1 MGRTLQFRPINP
13 NDFPAFPVR
22 PSLTASRHSG
32 GQQVPGQFG
41 AGGGSIADVVGQ
53 RLEIRQ
59 GQGLVISPQLQQAI
73 KLLQLYNQELDEYVE
88 AELEKNPLLQ
98 RDETEAAPEAATE
111 EAREAPADSA
121 ELSFTEA
128 ETSDRDRT
136 LDAREDDLY
145 GDATPGERT
154 SDRLSDDTAQPGL
167 SDWSAA
173 GKGGSFNDGDGGERP
188 DQRAT
193 TLWEHL
199 QAQASSAGFSPVDHA
214 IALSLIDGVDE
225 GGYLRGE
232 LIEIAD
238 RLGCGLDRVEA
249 VLAVCHGF
257 EPTGVMARSVPE
269 CLKLQLVERNR
280 FDPAMAAML
289 DNLDLLARRDLTA
302 LRNACGIDAEDLSE
316 MITELKA
323 LTPRP
328 GAGFGGE
335 TAQTVIPD
343 VHVRP
348 DPAGGWR
355 IELNA
360 DTLPRLLMDKRYHAV
375 IAAGARTDTEKTFV
389 ADCAAQA
396 NWLVK
401 SLDQRARTI
410 LKVGSEIVRQQD
422 AFLAFGV
429 EFLRPL
435 NLKTVADAIGMHES
449 TVSRVTSNKY
459 VSTPRGVFELKFFFT
474 ASINATGDGAA
485 HSAEAVRHRIKAMI
499 DREGRDGDVLSDDRI
514 VELLNEAG
522 IDIARRTVA
531 KYREALRIPS
541 SIQRRRMLKAA

>member
-1 MGRTLQFRPINP
+1 MI
-13 NDFPAFPVR
+13 
-22 PSLTASRHSG
+22 
-32 GQQVPGQFG
+32 
-41 AGGGSIADVVGQ
+41 GQ
-53 RLEIRQ
+53 RLEVRQ
-59 GQGLVISPQLQQAI
+59 GQGLVITPQLQQAI
-73 KLLQLYNQELDEYVE
+73 KLLQLSNQELDEYVE
-88 AELEKNPLLQ
+88 TELEKNPLLQ
-98 RDETEAAPEAATE
+98 RDDSDGSPEENRETVASSALEAIGSSGDEMTFGDGQ
-111 EAREAPADSA
+111 APAH
-121 ELSFTEA
+121 E
-128 ETSDRDRT
+128 RN
-136 LDAREDDLY
+136 LDARDGDVY

-154 SDRLSDDTAQPGL
+154 SDRLSDDAGQPGL
-167 SDWSAA
+167 TDWSQA
-173 GKGGSFNDGDGGERP
+173 GKGGSFDDEGGERP
-188 DQRAT
+188 ERHNV

-199 QAQASSAGFSPVDHA
+199 QAQASSAGFNAVDHA
-214 IALSLIDGVDE
+214 IALSLIDAVDE

-232 LIEIAD
+232 LAEIAD
-238 RLGCGLDRVEA
+238 RLGCDLTRVEA
-249 VLAVCHGF
+249 VLSICQGF

-280 FDPAMAAML
+280 FDPAMAALL
-289 DNLDLLARRDLTA
+289 DHLELLARRDLSA
-302 LRNACGIDAEDLSE
+302 LRHVCGVDAEDLSE
-316 MITELKA
+316 MIAELKA

-335 TAQTVIPD
+335 VAQTVIPD

-355 IELNA
+355 VELNA
-360 DTLPRLLMDKRYHAV
+360 DTLPRLLIDKRYHGV
-375 IAAGARTDTEKTFV
+375 VQAGARTETEKTFV

-485 HSAEAVRHRIKAMI
+485 HSAEAVRHRIKSMI
-499 DREGRDGDVLSDDRI
+499 DHEGRDGDILSDDRI

-541 SIQRRRMLKAA
+541 SVQRRRQLKFA

>member
-1 MGRTLQFRPINP
+1 VI
-13 NDFPAFPVR
+13 
-22 PSLTASRHSG
+22 
-32 GQQVPGQFG
+32 
-41 AGGGSIADVVGQ
+41 GQ
-53 RLEIRQ
+53 RLEVRQ
-59 GQGLVISPQLQQAI
+59 GQGLVITPQLQQAI
-73 KLLQLYNQELDEYVE
+73 KLLQLSNQELDEYVE

-98 RDETEAAPEAATE
+98 RDDSDG
-111 EAREAPADSA
+111 PAEQRGEDPGPTTASTDTT
-121 ELSFTEA
+121 ELSFADTDTA
-128 ETSDRDRT
+128 SRNDTVDAASDDV
-136 LDAREDDLY
+136 Y

-154 SDRLSDDTAQPGL
+154 VDRLGDTDQQGL
-167 SDWSAA
+167 SDWSGT
-173 GKGGSFNDGDGGERP
+173 GKGGSFNDGDDTERP
-188 DQRAT
+188 DRHEL

-199 QAQASSAGFSPVDHA
+199 QAQASSTGLSPTDHA

-232 LIEIAD
+232 LAEIAD

-269 CLKLQLVERNR
+269 CLKLQLIERNR
-280 FDPAMAAML
+280 FDPAMACLL

-302 LRNACGIDAEDLSE
+302 LRQKCGVDAEDIAE
-316 MITELKA
+316 MVAELKA

-335 TAQTVIPD
+335 PAQTVIPD

-348 DPAGGWR
+348 DPAGGWKV
-355 IELNA
+355 ELNT
-360 DTLPRLLMDKRYHAV
+360 DTLPRLLVDKRYHAV
-375 IAAGARTDTEKTFV
+375 VGAKARGETEKAFV

-401 SLDQRARTI
+401 SLDQRAKTI

-435 NLKTVADAIGMHES
+435 NLKTVAEAIGMHES

-474 ASINATGDGAA
+474 AAINATGDGAA
-485 HSAEAVRHRIKAMI
+485 HSAEAVRHRIKVMI
-499 DREGRDGDVLSDDRI
+499 DGEGRDGDVLSDDRI
-514 VELLNEAG
+514 VDILKEAG

-541 SIQRRRMLKAA
+541 SVERRRMLKTA

>member
-1 MGRTLQFRPINP
+1 MI
-13 NDFPAFPVR
+13 
-22 PSLTASRHSG
+22 
-32 GQQVPGQFG
+32 
-41 AGGGSIADVVGQ
+41 GQ

-59 GQGLVISPQLQQAI
+59 GQGLVITPQLQQAI
-73 KLLQLYNQELDEYVE
+73 KLLQLSNQELDEYVE
-88 AELEKNPLLQ
+88 AEMQKNPLLQ
-98 RDETEAAPEAATE
+98 RDETDGPNEN
-111 EAREAPADSA
+111 RDADSA
-121 ELSFTEA
+121 PDAPTIADANELSFSDT
-128 ETSDRDRT
+128 ETSDRGQT
-136 LDAREDDLY
+136 VDAREDDVY

-154 SDRLSDDTAQPGL
+154 SDRLGDDVGQPGL
-167 SDWSAA
+167 TDWSAA

-188 DQRAT
+188 ERHE
-193 TLWEHL
+193 LSLSEHL
-199 QAQASSAGFSPVDHA
+199 QAQASSAGFSATDHA
-214 IALSLIDGVDE
+214 IALTLIDAVDE

-232 LIEIAD
+232 LAEMAE
-238 RLGCGLDRVEA
+238 RLGCGLERIEA
-249 VLAVCHGF
+249 VLAVCQGF
-257 EPTGVMARSVPE
+257 EPTGAMARSVPE
-269 CLKLQLVERNR
+269 CLKLQLIERNR
-280 FDPAMAAML
+280 FDPAMACLL
-289 DNLDLLARRDLTA
+289 DNLELLARRDLSA
-302 LRNACGIDAEDLSE
+302 LRAVCGVDAEDMAE
-316 MITELKA
+316 MIAELKG

-328 GAGFGGE
+328 GAGFGAE

-355 IELNA
+355 VELNS
-360 DTLPRLLMDKRYHAV
+360 DTLPRLLIDKRYHGV
-375 IAAGARTDTEKTFV
+375 VQAGARTETEKTFV

-435 NLKTVADAIGMHES
+435 NLKTVAEAIGMHES

-485 HSAEAVRHRIKAMI
+485 HSAEAVRHRIKSMI
-499 DREGRDGDVLSDDRI
+499 DREGADGDVLSDDRI
-514 VELLNEAG
+514 VEILKEAG

-541 SIQRRRMLKAA
+541 SVQRRRLLKFA

>member
-1 MGRTLQFRPINP
+1 VI
-13 NDFPAFPVR
+13 
-22 PSLTASRHSG
+22 
-32 GQQVPGQFG
+32 
-41 AGGGSIADVVGQ
+41 GQ
-53 RLEIRQ
+53 RLEVRQ
-59 GQGLVISPQLQQAI
+59 GQGLVITPQLQQAI
-73 KLLQLYNQELDEYVE
+73 KLLQLSNL
-88 AELEKNPLLQ
+88 ELEAFVEGELERNPLLQ
-98 RDETEAAPEAATE
+98 RDEGEQGGDGPAEPT
-111 EAREAPADSA
+111 EAPASGDA
-121 ELSFTEA
+121 PELQFTEA
-128 ETSDRDRT
+128 NGDAERAM
-136 LDAREDDLY
+136 DARTEDLY
-145 GDATPGERT
+145 DDAPGERDA
-154 SDRLSDDTAQPGL
+154 DRKRDAGEGEQPGL
-167 SDWSAA
+167 SDWSRT
-173 GKGGSFNDGDGGERP
+173 GSGGGGLDGDDMERP
-188 DQRAT
+188 DTRDL

-199 QAQASSAGFSPVDHA
+199 QAQASSAGFSAADHA
-214 IALSLIDGVDE
+214 IALTLIDATDE

-232 LIEIAD
+232 LQEFAD
-238 RLGCGLDRVEA
+238 RLGVDLARIEA
-249 VLAVCHGF
+249 VLSVCHGF
-257 EPTGVMARSVPE
+257 EPTGVMARSAPE

-280 FDPAMAAML
+280 FDPAMEALL
-289 DNLDLLARRDLTA
+289 DNLELLARRDLPA
-302 LRNACGIDAEDLSE
+302 LRKVCGVDAEDLAE
-316 MITELKA
+316 MIAELKA

-335 TAQTVIPD
+335 PAQTVVPD

-355 IELNA
+355 VELNS
-360 DTLPRLLMDKRYHAV
+360 DTLPRLLMDKRYHGV
-375 IAAGARTDTEKTFV
+375 VAAGARSETEKAYV

-396 NWLVK
+396 SWLVK
-401 SLDQRARTI
+401 SLDQRAKTI

-474 ASINATGDGAA
+474 AAIQSSDGGAL

-499 DREGRDGDVLSDDRI
+499 DGEAADGDVLSDDRI
-514 VELLNEAG
+514 VEILNETG

-541 SIQRRRMLKAA
+541 SVQRRRMLKAS

>member
-1 MGRTLQFRPINP
+1 M
-13 NDFPAFPVR
+13 
-22 PSLTASRHSG
+22 
-32 GQQVPGQFG
+32 
-41 AGGGSIADVVGQ
+41 VGQ

-59 GQGLVISPQLQQAI
+59 GQGLVITPQLQQAI
-73 KLLQLYNQELDEYVE
+73 KLLQLSNQELDEFVE
-88 AELEKNPLLQ
+88 AEIERNPLLQ
-98 RDETEAAPEAATE
+98 RDEPSGGDAEVPAPQAAAS
-111 EAREAPADSA
+111 DNA
-121 ELSFTEA
+121 ELSFSDDGMGERSRSVDAA
-128 ETSDRDRT
+128 ESDV
-136 LDAREDDLY
+136 Y
-145 GDATPGERT
+145 GDAAPGERGA
-154 SDRLSDDTAQPGL
+154 DRMGDEAQPGL
-167 SDWSAA
+167 SDWSGA
-173 GKGGSFNDGDGGERP
+173 GKGGGSFSDGEGGERP
-188 DQRAT
+188 DHREP

-199 QAQASSAGFSPVDHA
+199 QAQASSAGFSAGDHA
-214 IALSLIDGVDE
+214 VALTLIDMVDE
-225 GGYLRGE
+225 GGYLRGDLNE
-232 LIEIAD
+232 VAD
-238 RLGCGLDRVEA
+238 RLGCGIDRVET
-249 VLAVCHGF
+249 VLSVCHGF
-257 EPTGVMARSVPE
+257 EPTGIMARSVPE

-280 FDPAMAAML
+280 FDPAMDAL
-289 DNLDLLARRDLTA
+289 LNHLDLLARRDLHG
-302 LRNACGIDAEDLSE
+302 LRQVCGVDAEDLTD
-316 MITELKA
+316 MIAELKA

-335 TAQTVIPD
+335 PAQTVIPD

-348 DPAGGWR
+348 DPAGGWKV
-355 IELNA
+355 ELNA
-360 DTLPRLLMDKRYHAV
+360 DTLPRLLVDKRYHATV
-375 IAAGARTDTEKTFV
+375 AAGARSETEKAYV
-389 ADCAAQA
+389 ADIAAQA

-474 ASINATGDGAA
+474 AAIQSMDGAST
-485 HSAEAVRHRIKAMI
+485 HSAEAVRHRIKSMI
-499 DREGRDGDVLSDDRI
+499 DHEVRDGDILSDDRI

-541 SIQRRRMLKAA
+541 SVQRRRLLKAG